1 MVLSL
6 LIQSILEY
14 IFQIH
19 CLTILL
25 KFHLILIVV
34 IVENYQLLLHHY
46 HYYFQYRYYSRA
58 QISVKNVMRPKEKI
72 NKKQNRNEKNSVQE
86 SIERNRNCKPKRVL
100 WYYRK

>member
-6 LIQSILEY
+6 LTQSILEY

-19 CLTILL
+19 YLLILL
-25 KFHLILIVV
+25 KFHLILIMV
-34 IVENYQLLLHHY
+34 IIDNYYQLLQRY
-46 HYYFQYRYYSRA
+46 HCYYRYHSRA
-58 QISVKNVMRPKEKI
+58 QISVKNVMRPKEQI
-72 NKKQNRNEKNSVQE
+72 NRKQNRNEKNSVQE

>member
-34 IVENYQLLLHHY
+34 IVENYQRLLHHY

-58 QISVKNVMRPKEKI
+58 QISVKNVMRPKEQI
-72 NKKQNRNEKNSVQE
+72 NKKQTNRKEKNSVQE
-86 SIERNRNCKPKRVL
+86 SINKTK
-100 WYYRK
+100 